1 MILIFSEILEGNKI
15 VLTNVSETDDG
26 QYECIA
32 DNGINPPAREST
44 KVTVECKSLNFTE
57 SLSQCQGILSPMSML
72 NVGHE

>member
-1 MILIFSEILEGNKI
+1 MILIFFSEILEGNKI

-44 KVTVECKSLNFTE
+44 KVTVECKSLNPYYNVKVE
-57 SLSQCQGILSPMSML
+57 CKSLNP
-72 NVGHE
+72 